1 MKHATQLQRYAAQL
15 AAQLARQQA
24 PALDSTLL
32 NYIESHPDQVMDSLQ
47 ELVERL
53 QAGKPDDDSLIK
65 GYLFLI
71 GLQLEHIRYQ
81 TDRHYH
87 WAQTLV
93 AQFQQQIV
101 DLVHA
106 NQLPPTVLG
115 QLVLAIQE
123 AKLAVDPQLFAVME
137 ESMAAYVTPPSE
149 PPDLDELL
157 AGLVRDIEGD
167 EFDVTHALTE
177 FTFAMPIQGRLGL
190 AAAMLTSSFPV
201 LREAAPLLALDGRK
215 EMRQGIAR
223 LLLERAGTLPPAG
236 LRRLIAV
243 RSWLP
248 EEERPLIDQA
258 AKKARQQGVQ
268 SAHWAP
274 GEEAEIHSTMIDGSG
289 AQGFMIVSNVGRK
302 RRLSSVLLRLRSG
315 VVDAWIS
322 SELHARRTLDQQLRV
337 AGRETAMRMVPRYYL
352 DRAVQHHLA
361 VSCQAGQT
369 PPLGLLEV
377 AEVLGAADWRPNR
390 VNTAAT
396 VDQLF
401 QELPEAARSPA
412 ATARSLQ
419 ASDQW
424 GDESGIMASWFED
437 DQAVAD
443 VLLANRRQHFDALS
457 QQVLKE
463 VIEPRREKWAEQLLW
478 VALWLRESA
487 GSDQALWIN
496 FLLIARAVL
505 QGHSL
510 KEIPL
515 FARIASRTVMTQRG

>member
-1 MKHATQLQRYAAQL
+1 MKHASQLQRYAAQL
-15 AAQLARQQA
+15 AKQLARQQA
-24 PALDSTLL
+24 PSLDNSLL
-32 NYIESHPDQVMDSLQ
+32 DYIDGHPDQVLDSLQ
-47 ELVERL
+47 GLVEWL
-53 QAGKPDDDSLIK
+53 QAGKSDDDSLIN

-93 AQFQQQIV
+93 VQFQQQV
-101 DLVHA
+101 VELVHA
-106 NQLPPTVLG
+106 NQLPPAVLG
-115 QLVLAIQE
+115 QIVLAIQE

-137 ESMAAYVTPPSE
+137 ESMETYMEPPSE

-157 AGLVRDIEGD
+157 ASLARDIQGD
-167 EFDVTHALTE
+167 EFGVTHALTE

-201 LREAAPLLALDGRK
+201 LREAAPLLVLDGRK
-215 EMRQGIAR
+215 EMRQGLAR
-223 LLLERAGTLPPAG
+223 LLLEQAGALQPAG

-248 EEERPLIDQA
+248 EEERPLVDQA
-258 AKKARQQGVQ
+258 AKKARQQGIE

-274 GEEAEIHSTMIDGSG
+274 GEDAEIHSTMIDGSG
-289 AQGFMIVSNVGRK
+289 AQGFMIVSKAGRK
-302 RRLSSVLLRLRSG
+302 HRLSSVLLRLRSG
-315 VVDAWIS
+315 VVDAWTS
-322 SELHARRTLDQQLRV
+322 SELQSKRTLDHQLRL
-337 AGRETAMRMVPRYYL
+337 AGRETAMRIVPRRYL
-352 DRAVQHHLA
+352 DRTVQHHLA
-361 VSCQAGQT
+361 VGCQAGQM

-377 AEVLGAADWRPNR
+377 AEVLGASDWRPNR
-390 VNTAAT
+390 LNMATT

-401 QELPEAARSPA
+401 QELPEAARNPE
-412 ATARSLQ
+412 ATARSLKTI
-419 ASDQW
+419 DDW
-424 GDESGIMASWFED
+424 GDDSGIMASWFED

-443 VLLANRRQHFDALS
+443 LLSAHRGQRFDVLS

-463 VIEPRREKWAEQLLW
+463 VIEPRREKWAEQILW

-487 GSDQALWIN
+487 GSDHALWIN
-496 FLLIARAVL
+496 FLLTARAVL

-515 FARIASRTVMTQRG
+515 FTRIASRTVMTQGG